1 MANRVVALLLRVST
15 LPNRPYLKPH
25 TSANGTVRPLWA
37 IHDGEPQHFP
47 NGASYYLRYKEGKRL
62 IFERIGQHLDEA
74 LASLARK
81 RTLLE
86 GVILGN
92 QPAPVAN
99 SKVVVETTLASAI
112 EDYLEQV
119 GAKSSERTR
128 S

>member
-1 MANRVVALLLRVST
+1 
-15 LPNRPYLKPH
+15 
-25 TSANGTVRPLWA
+25 
-37 IHDGEPQHFP
+37 
-47 NGASYYLRYKEGKRL
+47 
-62 IFERIGQHLDEA
+62 LDEA
-74 LASLARK
+74 LASLPRK
-81 RTLLE
+81 RNLLQ